1 MRDIINHFLNVL
13 AVVLIICKWV
23 LLIVSLLNFF
33 DKDYDPAIY
42 QLLMVILLEISV
54 SVEEEEEGEE

>member
-23 LLIVSLLNFF
+23 LLIVSLLNFY

-54 SVEEEEEGEE
+54 SVEEGDEE